1 MGEGTKAWGREQ
13 RREGGNKGV
22 GEVTNGGVGKEEG
35 EGSGLWNISQKMQS
49 NLVNLRTQF
58 IYLSAII

>member
-1 MGEGTKAWGREQ
+1 M
-13 RREGGNKGV
+13 